1 MNSSNLKI
9 TLTNDDTETS
19 QTILNKNITDGLYLA
34 YLKSTGKYRINT
46 RQNGE
51 WLAERE
57 LITNTDLENSNF
69 WFQKTVLPW
78 GNYLNGTYTLEEPFT
93 SKPIRIVCGENG
105 RLSGFW
111 PATQIKDIRSIITPD
126 GIINVKFDSNVQI
139 TISGATENWNVRGI
153 YRF

>member
-1 MNSSNLKI
+1 MFGYAGTYGWVIGIADNNHKLV
-9 TLTNDDTETS
+9 
-19 QTILNKNITDGLYLA
+19 
-34 YLKSTGKYRINT
+34 
-46 RQNGE
+46 
-51 WLAERE
+51 
-57 LITNTDLENSNF
+57 TNTDLENSNF